1 LCHVYLYAHNASP
14 ACTLGLCHI
23 TITLAGPR
31 AKALASCSR
40 PAAQRVRCACG
51 RSSNADGW
59 PNADGWLHACSPSP
73 LSLGTANVPT
83 VRLTSTAS
91 THASPSCGP
100 CSSILPNAAP
110 HTRDAPLPTPP
121 SLHPTVPF
129 GYSPSW
135 LHLPLRSTPHATK
148 HWWPSH
154 HQSITSPLVEA
165 QPHRTCGPSS
175 PRPRP
180 RPRPRSRLAPP
191 RLSSPLAAHVNFLL
205 ARSTVYF

>member
-154 HQSITSPLVEA
+154 HQSITSEHHLPSCRSTAASDLRARVSVSSFSSS
-165 QPHRTCGPSS
+165 SS
-175 PRPRP
+175 PP
-180 RPRPRSRLAPP
+180 
-191 RLSSPLAAHVNFLL
+191 SPLCAHVNFLL

>member
-110 HTRDAPLPTPP
+110 HTRDAPLGYTCPSAPLLTPP
-121 SLHPTVPF
+121 ST
-129 GYSPSW
+129 GGRRIIRAS
-135 LHLPLRSTPHATK
+135 
-148 HWWPSH
+148 

-175 PRPRP
+175 PSPP
-180 RPRPRSRLAPP
+180 SPPPP
-191 RLSSPLAAHVNFLL
+191 RLPPLSAL
-205 ARSTVYF
+205 T